1 MRLLFLAILAVPN
14 FAAAQ
19 GFITD
24 QHTGCKLALKG
35 SGPPSSTLSVSWDG
49 ACVKGFMHGRG
60 VLRHFE
66 SGKPSGVY
74 EGVLVAGWATGRG
87 VWTSTDG
94 YRYEGV
100 WRRGDRH
107 GQGVATYSSGSR
119 FEGSWR
125 NDVPHGFGTY
135 TTANGTVYSGTWTNG
150 CFKQGER
157 WAIIGTT
164 KEKCGFK

>member
-1 MRLLFLAILAVPN
+1 MRLLFLAVLAVPN
-14 FAAAQ
+14 LAFAQ
-19 GFITD
+19 GYITD
-24 QHTGCKLALKG
+24 AQTGCKLALKG

-49 ACVKGFMHGRG
+49 PCVKGFMHGRG
-60 VLRHFE
+60 VLRHFD

-87 VWTSTDG
+87 VWTSTSG

-107 GQGVATYSSGSR
+107 GQGTATWSDGTR
-119 FEGSWR
+119 FVGSWR
-125 NDVPHGFGTY
+125 NDLPNGIGTA
-135 TTANGTVYSGTWTNG
+135 TAANGTAYSGNWTNG
-150 CFKQGER
+150 CFRQGGR
-157 WAIIGTT
+157 QAYLGTT